1 MYLNGHSTKEISDKI
16 GVSTR
21 QIRNILRTK
30 GVTIRGKRRTNG
42 RKVNEDFFKT
52 WRNEMAY
59 VLGFVS
65 TDGNIANSTLAISQ
79 NERSILVQIRIEM
92 HSDNEIN
99 SRKN

>member
-21 QIRNILRTK
+21 QVRNILRSK
-30 GVTIRGKRRTNG
+30 DVTIRGKRRTNG

-59 VLGFVS
+59 VLGFVI
-65 TDGNIANSTLAISQ
+65 TDGTISNSTPTVSP
-79 NERSILVQIRIEM
+79 NERYILDEIRIARE
-92 HSDNEIN
+92 SDYVITT
-99 SRKN
+99 R